1 MKKID
6 DILNSLQQQRPV
18 ISDPD
23 ELTNR
28 IIDSLPDLDCPKAKP
43 AKRVRIYIAT
53 VVAIAACIMLLV
65 MLTTNMDTREN
76 EKPIALNDLVRRERT
91 PSPTAADSKSDGSG
105 LNTDSKADTAAFCR
119 NLSAKEAKHK
129 ANRTD
134 IKLVV
139 RHHQTVRSEN
149 ATPHSDQKSENATP
163 HSDRRSENAAS
174 TADSLDYYI
183 NKIEREL
190 ALAEDSLYIERI
202 HKLMH
207 ADERLQRIVNN
218 YILNELHKDVQSHEA
233 AIMNPVI
240 NNDDEE

>member
-28 IIDSLPDLDCPKAKP
+28 IIDSLPDLDCQDAKP
-43 AKRVRIYIAT
+43 AKRVRIYVAT

-76 EKPIALNDLVRRERT
+76 EKPIAQNDLVRRERT

-105 LNTDSKADTAAFCR
+105 LDVDSKAVTAAFSR
-119 NLSAKEAKHK
+119 ELPAKEEKQK

-139 RHHQTVRSEN
+139 RDHQAVRLEDS
-149 ATPHSDQKSENATP
+149 
-163 HSDRRSENAAS
+163 AS

-190 ALAEDSLYIERI
+190 ALIEDSLYIERI
-202 HKLMH
+202 HQVMH

>member
-76 EKPIALNDLVRRERT
+76 EKPIAQNDLVRRERT

-139 RHHQTVRSEN
+139 RHHQTVRSE
-149 ATPHSDQKSENATP
+149 D
-163 HSDRRSENAAS
+163 AAS

-190 ALAEDSLYIERI
+190 ALIEDSLYIERI
-202 HKLMH
+202 HQVMH

-233 AIMNPVI
+233 AIINPVK

>member
-76 EKPIALNDLVRRERT
+76 EKPIAQNDLVRRERT
-91 PSPTAADSKSDGSG
+91 PSPTGADSKSDGSG
-105 LNTDSKADTAAFCR
+105 LNTDSKADTAAFSR
-119 NLSAKEAKHK
+119 ELPAKEEKQK

-139 RHHQTVRSEN
+139 RDHQAVRLEDS
-149 ATPHSDQKSENATP
+149 
-163 HSDRRSENAAS
+163 AS

-190 ALAEDSLYIERI
+190 ALVEDSLYIERI
-202 HKLMH
+202 HQVMH

>member
-76 EKPIALNDLVRRERT
+76 EKPIAQNDLVRRERT

-105 LNTDSKADTAAFCR
+105 LNTDSKADTADFSR
-119 NLSAKEAKHK
+119 ELPAKEEKHK

-139 RHHQTVRSEN
+139 RHHQAVRLE
-149 ATPHSDQKSENATP
+149 D
-163 HSDRRSENAAS
+163 AAS
-174 TADSLDYYI
+174 TTDSLDYYI

-190 ALAEDSLYIERI
+190 ALVEDSLYIERI

-207 ADERLQRIVNN
+207 ADERLQRIANN

>member
-76 EKPIALNDLVRRERT
+76 EKPIAQNDLVRRERT

-105 LNTDSKADTAAFCR
+105 LNTDSKADTADFSGE
-119 NLSAKEAKHK
+119 LSAKEAKYK

-139 RHHQTVRSEN
+139 RHHQTVRLE
-149 ATPHSDQKSENATP
+149 D
-163 HSDRRSENAAS
+163 AAA

-190 ALAEDSLYIERI
+190 ALVEDSLYIERI
-202 HKLMH
+202 HKVMH

-218 YILNELHKDVQSHEA
+218 YILNELHKDVQSNEA

>member
-6 DILNSLQQQRPV
+6 DILNSLQQQKPV

-76 EKPIALNDLVRRERT
+76 EKPIAQNDLVRRERT
-91 PSPTAADSKSDGSG
+91 PSPTGADSKSDGSG
-105 LNTDSKADTAAFCR
+105 LNTDSKADTADFSGE
-119 NLSAKEAKHK
+119 LSAKEAKYK

-139 RHHQTVRSEN
+139 RDHQAVRLEDS
-149 ATPHSDQKSENATP
+149 
-163 HSDRRSENAAS
+163 AS

-190 ALAEDSLYIERI
+190 ALVEDSLYIERI

-218 YILNELHKDVQSHEA
+218 YILNELQKDVQSHEA

>member
-28 IIDSLPDLDCPKAKP
+28 IIDSLPELDCPKARP

-76 EKPIALNDLVRRERT
+76 EKPIAQNDLVRRERT

-139 RHHQTVRSEN
+139 RHHQTVRLE
-149 ATPHSDQKSENATP
+149 D
-163 HSDRRSENAAS
+163 AAA
-174 TADSLDYYI
+174 TADSLNYYI

-190 ALAEDSLYIERI
+190 ALVADSLYIERI
-202 HKLMH
+202 HKVMH

-218 YILNELHKDVQSHEA
+218 YILNELHKDVHSNKA

>member
-76 EKPIALNDLVRRERT
+76 EKPIAQNDLVRRERT

-105 LNTDSKADTAAFCR
+105 LDVDSKAVTAAFSR
-119 NLSAKEAKHK
+119 ELPAKEAKHK

-139 RHHQTVRSEN
+139 RDHQAVRLEDS
-149 ATPHSDQKSENATP
+149 
-163 HSDRRSENAAS
+163 AS

-202 HKLMH
+202 HKVMH

-218 YILNELHKDVQSHEA
+218 YILNELHKDVQSNEA

>member
-76 EKPIALNDLVRRERT
+76 EKPIAQNDLVRRQRT

-105 LNTDSKADTAAFCR
+105 LDVDSKAVTAAFSR
-119 NLSAKEAKHK
+119 ELPAKEAIHK

-139 RHHQTVRSEN
+139 RDHQAVRLEDS
-149 ATPHSDQKSENATP
+149 
-163 HSDRRSENAAS
+163 AS

-190 ALAEDSLYIERI
+190 ALVEDSLYIERI
-202 HKLMH
+202 HQVMH

-233 AIMNPVI
+233 AIINPVK

>member
-6 DILNSLQQQRPV
+6 DILNSLQQQKPV

-43 AKRVRIYIAT
+43 AKRIRIYIAT

-76 EKPIALNDLVRRERT
+76 EKPIAQNDLVRRERT

-105 LNTDSKADTAAFCR
+105 LNTDSKADTADFSGE
-119 NLSAKEAKHK
+119 LSAKEAKYK

-139 RHHQTVRSEN
+139 RHHQTVRLE
-149 ATPHSDQKSENATP
+149 D
-163 HSDRRSENAAS
+163 AAS

-190 ALAEDSLYIERI
+190 ALVEDSLYIERI
-202 HKLMH
+202 HKVMH

-218 YILNELHKDVQSHEA
+218 YILNELHKDVHSNEA

>member
-76 EKPIALNDLVRRERT
+76 EKPIAQNDLVRRERT

-105 LNTDSKADTAAFCR
+105 LNTDSKAVTAAFSR
-119 NLSAKEAKHK
+119 ELPAKEAIHK

-139 RHHQTVRSEN
+139 RDHQAVRLEDS
-149 ATPHSDQKSENATP
+149 
-163 HSDRRSENAAS
+163 AS

-218 YILNELHKDVQSHEA
+218 YILNELHKDVHSNEA

>member
-6 DILNSLQQQRPV
+6 DILNSLQQQKPV

-43 AKRVRIYIAT
+43 AKRIRIYIAT
-53 VVAIAACIMLLV
+53 AVAIAACIMLLV

-76 EKPIALNDLVRRERT
+76 EKPIAQNDLVRRERT
-91 PSPTAADSKSDGSG
+91 PSPTGADSKSDGSG
-105 LNTDSKADTAAFCR
+105 LNTDSKADTADFSR
-119 NLSAKEAKHK
+119 ELPAKEEKHK

-139 RHHQTVRSEN
+139 RHHQTVRLE
-149 ATPHSDQKSENATP
+149 D
-163 HSDRRSENAAS
+163 AAA

-190 ALAEDSLYIERI
+190 ALVEDSLYIERI
-202 HKLMH
+202 HKVMH

-218 YILNELHKDVQSHEA
+218 YILNELHKDVHSNEA

>member
-43 AKRVRIYIAT
+43 AKRIRIYIAT
-53 VVAIAACIMLLV
+53 AVAIAACIMLLV
-65 MLTTNMDTREN
+65 MLMTNMDTREN
-76 EKPIALNDLVRRERT
+76 EKPIAQNDLVRRERT

-105 LNTDSKADTAAFCR
+105 LNTDSKADTADFSGE
-119 NLSAKEAKHK
+119 LSAKEAKYK

-139 RHHQTVRSEN
+139 RHHQTVRLE
-149 ATPHSDQKSENATP
+149 D
-163 HSDRRSENAAS
+163 AAA

-190 ALAEDSLYIERI
+190 ALVEDSLYIERI
-202 HKLMH
+202 HKVMH

-218 YILNELHKDVQSHEA
+218 YILNELHKDVHSNEA

>member
-43 AKRVRIYIAT
+43 AKRIRIYIAT

-76 EKPIALNDLVRRERT
+76 EKPIAQNDLVRRERT

-134 IKLVV
+134 IELVV
-139 RHHQTVRSEN
+139 RHHQTVRLE
-149 ATPHSDQKSENATP
+149 D
-163 HSDRRSENAAS
+163 AAA

-190 ALAEDSLYIERI
+190 ALVEDSLYIERI
-202 HKLMH
+202 HKVMH

-218 YILNELHKDVQSHEA
+218 YILNELHKDVHSNEA

>member
-76 EKPIALNDLVRRERT
+76 EKPIAQNDLVRRERT
-91 PSPTAADSKSDGSG
+91 PSPTAADSKFDGSG
-105 LNTDSKADTAAFCR
+105 LNTDSKADTADFSGE
-119 NLSAKEAKHK
+119 LPTKEAKHK

-134 IKLVV
+134 LKLVV
-139 RHHQTVRSEN
+139 WHHQTVRSEN
-149 ATPHSDQKSENATP
+149 ATPHSD
-163 HSDRRSENAAS
+163 RRSENATS

-190 ALAEDSLYIERI
+190 ALVEDSLYIERI
-202 HKLMH
+202 HKVMH

-218 YILNELHKDVQSHEA
+218 YILNELHKDVQSNEA

>member
-6 DILNSLQQQRPV
+6 DILNSLQQQKPV

-28 IIDSLPDLDCPKAKP
+28 IIDSLPDLDCQDAKP

-76 EKPIALNDLVRRERT
+76 EKPIAQNDLVRRERT
-91 PSPTAADSKSDGSG
+91 PSPTGADSKSDGSG
-105 LNTDSKADTAAFCR
+105 LNTDSKADTAAFSR
-119 NLSAKEAKHK
+119 ELPAKEEKQK

-139 RHHQTVRSEN
+139 RDHQAVRLEDS
-149 ATPHSDQKSENATP
+149 
-163 HSDRRSENAAS
+163 AS

-190 ALAEDSLYIERI
+190 ALVEDSLYIERI

>member
-65 MLTTNMDTREN
+65 MQTTNMDTREN
-76 EKPIALNDLVRRERT
+76 EKPIAQNDLVRRERT

-105 LNTDSKADTAAFCR
+105 LDVDSKAVTAAFSR
-119 NLSAKEAKHK
+119 ELSAKEEKQK

-139 RHHQTVRSEN
+139 RDHQAVRFEN
-149 ATPHSDQKSENATP
+149 S
-163 HSDRRSENAAS
+163 AS

-190 ALAEDSLYIERI
+190 ALVEDSLYIERI
-202 HKLMH
+202 HQVMH

-233 AIMNPVI
+233 AIMNPVK

>member
-76 EKPIALNDLVRRERT
+76 EKPIAQNDLVRRERT
-91 PSPTAADSKSDGSG
+91 PSPTGADSKSDGSG
-105 LNTDSKADTAAFCR
+105 LNTDSKADTADFSGE
-119 NLSAKEAKHK
+119 LSAKEAKYK

-139 RHHQTVRSEN
+139 RHHQTVRLE
-149 ATPHSDQKSENATP
+149 D
-163 HSDRRSENAAS
+163 AAA

-190 ALAEDSLYIERI
+190 ALVADSLYIERI
-202 HKLMH
+202 HKVMH

-233 AIMNPVI
+233 SIMNPVI

>member
-76 EKPIALNDLVRRERT
+76 EKPIAQNDLVRRQRT

-139 RHHQTVRSEN
+139 RDHQAVRLEDS
-149 ATPHSDQKSENATP
+149 
-163 HSDRRSENAAS
+163 AS

-190 ALAEDSLYIERI
+190 ALIEDSLYIERI
-202 HKLMH
+202 HKVMH

-218 YILNELHKDVQSHEA
+218 YILNELHKDVQSNEA

>member
-43 AKRVRIYIAT
+43 AKRIRIYIAT
-53 VVAIAACIMLLV
+53 AVAIAACIMLLV

-76 EKPIALNDLVRRERT
+76 EKPIAQNDLVRRERT

-105 LNTDSKADTAAFCR
+105 LNTDGKADTADFSR
-119 NLSAKEAKHK
+119 ELPAKEAKYK

-139 RHHQTVRSEN
+139 RHHQTVRLE
-149 ATPHSDQKSENATP
+149 D
-163 HSDRRSENAAS
+163 AAA

-190 ALAEDSLYIERI
+190 ALVEDSLYIERI
-202 HKLMH
+202 HKVMH

-218 YILNELHKDVQSHEA
+218 YILNELHKDVHSNEA

>member
-6 DILNSLQQQRPV
+6 DILNSLQQQKPV

-76 EKPIALNDLVRRERT
+76 EKPIAQNDLVRRERT

-105 LNTDSKADTAAFCR
+105 LDVDSKAVTAAFSR
-119 NLSAKEAKHK
+119 ELPAKEEKQK

-139 RHHQTVRSEN
+139 RDHQAVRLEDS
-149 ATPHSDQKSENATP
+149 
-163 HSDRRSENAAS
+163 AS

-190 ALAEDSLYIERI
+190 ALIEDSLYIERI
-202 HKLMH
+202 HQVMH

>member
-53 VVAIAACIMLLV
+53 VVAIAASIMLLI

-76 EKPIALNDLVRRERT
+76 EKSMAQNDLARRERT
-91 PSPTAADSKSDGSG
+91 PSLTGVNPKSDGSG
-105 LNTDSKADTAAFCR
+105 LNTDSKAYTADFSR
-119 NLSAKEAKHK
+119 ELPAKEEKHK

-139 RHHQTVRSEN
+139 RHHQTVRLE
-149 ATPHSDQKSENATP
+149 D
-163 HSDRRSENAAS
+163 AAS

-190 ALAEDSLYIERI
+190 ALVADSLYIERI
-202 HKLMH
+202 HKVMH

-218 YILNELHKDVQSHEA
+218 YILNELHKDVHSNEA

>member
-6 DILNSLQQQRPV
+6 DILNSLQQQKPV

-76 EKPIALNDLVRRERT
+76 EKPIAQNDLVRRERP

-105 LNTDSKADTAAFCR
+105 LDVDSKAVTAAFSR
-119 NLSAKEAKHK
+119 ELSAKEEKQK

-139 RHHQTVRSEN
+139 RNHQVVRLEDS
-149 ATPHSDQKSENATP
+149 
-163 HSDRRSENAAS
+163 AS

-190 ALAEDSLYIERI
+190 ALIEDSLYIERI
-202 HKLMH
+202 HQVMH

>member
-6 DILNSLQQQRPV
+6 DILNSLQQQRPA

-23 ELTNR
+23 ELANR

-53 VVAIAACIMLLV
+53 VVAIAASIMLLI

-76 EKPIALNDLVRRERT
+76 EKSMAQNDLARRERT
-91 PSPTAADSKSDGSG
+91 PSLTGVNPKSDGSG
-105 LNTDSKADTAAFCR
+105 LNTDSKAYTADFSR
-119 NLSAKEAKHK
+119 ELPAKEEKHK

-139 RHHQTVRSEN
+139 RHHQTVRLE
-149 ATPHSDQKSENATP
+149 D
-163 HSDRRSENAAS
+163 AAS
-174 TADSLDYYI
+174 TTDSLDYYI

-190 ALAEDSLYIERI
+190 ALVEDSLYIERI
-202 HKLMH
+202 HKVMH

-233 AIMNPVI
+233 AIINPVI
-240 NNDDEE
+240 NNDYEE

>member
-18 ISDPD
+18 TSDPD

-53 VVAIAACIMLLV
+53 VVAIAACIMLFV

-76 EKPIALNDLVRRERT
+76 EKPIAQNDLVRRERT

-105 LNTDSKADTAAFCR
+105 LNTDSKADTADFSGE
-119 NLSAKEAKHK
+119 LSAKEAKYK

-149 ATPHSDQKSENATP
+149 AT
-163 HSDRRSENAAS
+163 S

-190 ALAEDSLYIERI
+190 ALVADSLYIERI
-202 HKLMH
+202 HKVMH

>member
-43 AKRVRIYIAT
+43 AKRVRIHIAT

-76 EKPIALNDLVRRERT
+76 EKPIAQNDLVRRERT
-91 PSPTAADSKSDGSG
+91 PSPSGADSKSDGSG
-105 LNTDSKADTAAFCR
+105 LNTDSKADTADFSGE
-119 NLSAKEAKHK
+119 LSAKEAKYK

-139 RHHQTVRSEN
+139 RHHQTVRLE
-149 ATPHSDQKSENATP
+149 D
-163 HSDRRSENAAS
+163 AAA

-190 ALAEDSLYIERI
+190 ALVADSLYIERI
-202 HKLMH
+202 HKVMH

-218 YILNELHKDVQSHEA
+218 YILNELHKDVHSNEA

>member
-76 EKPIALNDLVRRERT
+76 EKPIAQNDLVRRERT

-105 LNTDSKADTAAFCR
+105 LNTDSKADTAAFSR
-119 NLSAKEAKHK
+119 ELPAKEEKQK

-139 RHHQTVRSEN
+139 RDHQAVRLEDS
-149 ATPHSDQKSENATP
+149 
-163 HSDRRSENAAS
+163 AS

-190 ALAEDSLYIERI
+190 ALVEDSLYIERI
-202 HKLMH
+202 HQVMH

>member
-76 EKPIALNDLVRRERT
+76 EKPIAQNDLVRRERT

-105 LNTDSKADTAAFCR
+105 LDVDSKAVTAAFSR
-119 NLSAKEAKHK
+119 ELPAKEEKQK

-139 RHHQTVRSEN
+139 RDHQAVRLEDS
-149 ATPHSDQKSENATP
+149 
-163 HSDRRSENAAS
+163 AS

-190 ALAEDSLYIERI
+190 ALIEDSLYIERI
-202 HKLMH
+202 HQVMH

>member
-1 MKKID
+1 MKKIN
-6 DILNSLQQQRPV
+6 DILNCLQQQKPV
-18 ISDPD
+18 ISNPD

-43 AKRVRIYIAT
+43 AKRVRIFVAA
-53 VVAIAACIMLLV
+53 VVAIAASIMLLV

-76 EKPIALNDLVRRERT
+76 EKPVAQNDLVRRERT
-91 PSPTAADSKSDGSG
+91 PNPSGADSKFEGSG
-105 LNTDSKADTAAFCR
+105 LDVDSKAVTAAFSR
-119 NLSAKEAKHK
+119 ELSAKEEKQK

-139 RHHQTVRSEN
+139 RDHQAVRLEDS
-149 ATPHSDQKSENATP
+149 
-163 HSDRRSENAAS
+163 AS

-190 ALAEDSLYIERI
+190 ALIEDSLYIERI
-202 HKLMH
+202 HQVMH

-218 YILNELHKDVQSHEA
+218 YILNELHKDVQSNEA
-233 AIMNPVI
+233 AIINPVK

>member
-18 ISDPD
+18 TSDPD

-76 EKPIALNDLVRRERT
+76 EKPIAQNDLVRRERT
-91 PSPTAADSKSDGSG
+91 PSPTGADSKSDGSG
-105 LNTDSKADTAAFCR
+105 LNTDSKADTPDFSR
-119 NLSAKEAKHK
+119 ELPAKEEKHK

-139 RHHQTVRSEN
+139 RHHQTVRLE
-149 ATPHSDQKSENATP
+149 D
-163 HSDRRSENAAS
+163 AAS

-190 ALAEDSLYIERI
+190 ALVEDSLYIERI

-218 YILNELHKDVQSHEA
+218 YILNELHKDVHSNEA

>member
-18 ISDPD
+18 TSDPD

-76 EKPIALNDLVRRERT
+76 EKPIAQNDLVRRERT
-91 PSPTAADSKSDGSG
+91 PSPTGTDSKSDGSG
-105 LNTDSKADTAAFCR
+105 LNTDSKADTADFSGE
-119 NLSAKEAKHK
+119 LSAKEAKYK

-139 RHHQTVRSEN
+139 RHHQTVRLE
-149 ATPHSDQKSENATP
+149 D
-163 HSDRRSENAAS
+163 AAS
-174 TADSLDYYI
+174 TTDSLDYYI

-190 ALAEDSLYIERI
+190 ALVEDSLYIERI
-202 HKLMH
+202 HKVMH

-233 AIMNPVI
+233 AIINPVI
-240 NNDDEE
+240 NNDYEE

>member
-76 EKPIALNDLVRRERT
+76 EKPIAQNDLVRRQRT

-139 RHHQTVRSEN
+139 RDHQAVRLEDS
-149 ATPHSDQKSENATP
+149 
-163 HSDRRSENAAS
+163 AS

-190 ALAEDSLYIERI
+190 ALIEDSLYIERI
-202 HKLMH
+202 HKVMH

-218 YILNELHKDVQSHEA
+218 YILNELHKDVHSNEA

>member
-1 MKKID
+1 MKKIN
-6 DILNSLQQQRPV
+6 DILNCLQQQKPV
-18 ISDPD
+18 ISNPD

-43 AKRVRIYIAT
+43 AKRVRIFVAA
-53 VVAIAACIMLLV
+53 VVAIAASIMLLV

-76 EKPIALNDLVRRERT
+76 EKPVAQNDLVRRERT
-91 PSPTAADSKSDGSG
+91 PNPSGADSKSEGSG
-105 LNTDSKADTAAFCR
+105 LDVDSKAVTAAFSR
-119 NLSAKEAKHK
+119 ELSAKEEKQK

-139 RHHQTVRSEN
+139 RDHQAVRLEDS
-149 ATPHSDQKSENATP
+149 
-163 HSDRRSENAAS
+163 AS

-190 ALAEDSLYIERI
+190 ALVEDSLYIERI
-202 HKLMH
+202 HQVMH

-233 AIMNPVI
+233 AIINPVK

>member
-76 EKPIALNDLVRRERT
+76 EKPIAQNDLVRRERT
-91 PSPTAADSKSDGSG
+91 PSPTGADSKSDGSG
-105 LNTDSKADTAAFCR
+105 LNTDSKADTADFSGE
-119 NLSAKEAKHK
+119 LSAKEAKYK
-129 ANRTD
+129 ANRID

-139 RHHQTVRSEN
+139 RHHQTVRLED
-149 ATPHSDQKSENATP
+149 ATA
-163 HSDRRSENAAS
+163 

-190 ALAEDSLYIERI
+190 ALVEDSLYIERI
-202 HKLMH
+202 HKVMH

>member
-6 DILNSLQQQRPV
+6 DILNCLQQQKPV

-43 AKRVRIYIAT
+43 AKRIRIYVAT
-53 VVAIAACIMLLV
+53 ISAIAASIMLLI

-76 EKPIALNDLVRRERT
+76 EKSMAQNDLARRERT
-91 PSPTAADSKSDGSG
+91 PSLTGVNSKSDGSG
-105 LNTDSKADTAAFCR
+105 LNTDSKADTADFSR
-119 NLSAKEAKHK
+119 ELPAKEEKHK

-139 RHHQTVRSEN
+139 RHHQTV
-149 ATPHSDQKSENATP
+149 KSE
-163 HSDRRSENAAS
+163 DAAS

-190 ALAEDSLYIERI
+190 ALVEDSLYIERI

-218 YILNELHKDVQSHEA
+218 YILNELHKDVHSNEA
-233 AIMNPVI
+233 AIINPVI
-240 NNDDEE
+240 NNDYEE

>member
-6 DILNSLQQQRPV
+6 DILNSLQQQKPV

-28 IIDSLPDLDCPKAKP
+28 IIDSLPDLDCQDAKP

-76 EKPIALNDLVRRERT
+76 EKPIAQNDLVRRERT
-91 PSPTAADSKSDGSG
+91 PSPTGADSKSDGSG
-105 LNTDSKADTAAFCR
+105 LNTDSKADTADFSGE
-119 NLSAKEAKHK
+119 LSAKEAKYK
-129 ANRTD
+129 ANRID

-139 RHHQTVRSEN
+139 RHHQTVRLE
-149 ATPHSDQKSENATP
+149 D
-163 HSDRRSENAAS
+163 AAA

-190 ALAEDSLYIERI
+190 ALVEDSLYIERI
-202 HKLMH
+202 HKVMH

>member
-6 DILNSLQQQRPV
+6 DILNSLQQQKPV

-76 EKPIALNDLVRRERT
+76 EKPIAQNDLVRRERT
-91 PSPTAADSKSDGSG
+91 PSPTGADSKSDGSG
-105 LNTDSKADTAAFCR
+105 LNTDSKADTADFSGE
-119 NLSAKEAKHK
+119 LSAKEAKYK

-139 RHHQTVRSEN
+139 RHHQTVRLE
-149 ATPHSDQKSENATP
+149 D
-163 HSDRRSENAAS
+163 AAA

-190 ALAEDSLYIERI
+190 ALVEDSLYIERI
-202 HKLMH
+202 HKVMH

-233 AIMNPVI
+233 SIMNPVI

>member
-6 DILNSLQQQRPV
+6 DILNSLQQQKPV

-76 EKPIALNDLVRRERT
+76 EKPIAQNDLVRRERT
-91 PSPTAADSKSDGSG
+91 PSPTGADSKSDGSG
-105 LNTDSKADTAAFCR
+105 LNTDSKADTADFSGE
-119 NLSAKEAKHK
+119 LSAKEAKYK

-139 RHHQTVRSEN
+139 RHHQTVRLE
-149 ATPHSDQKSENATP
+149 D
-163 HSDRRSENAAS
+163 AAA

-190 ALAEDSLYIERI
+190 ALVEDSLYIERI

-218 YILNELHKDVQSHEA
+218 YILNELQKDVQSHEA

>member
-65 MLTTNMDTREN
+65 MLPTNMDTREN
-76 EKPIALNDLVRRERT
+76 EQPIAQNDLVRLERT

-105 LNTDSKADTAAFCR
+105 LDVDSKAVTAAFSR
-119 NLSAKEAKHK
+119 ELPAKEEKQK

-139 RHHQTVRSEN
+139 RDHQAVRLEDS
-149 ATPHSDQKSENATP
+149 
-163 HSDRRSENAAS
+163 AS

-190 ALAEDSLYIERI
+190 ALIEDSLYIERI
-202 HKLMH
+202 HQVMH